1 MEEVNS
7 KTSLQEKG
15 GKKKDI
21 PSETEQKPYFLLS
34 STKKVFTI
42 LEILCEEHEKSISE
56 LAKRLNLQRSNVHR
70 ILSTLRHLGYLEQ
83 NPDTGN
89 YSASLKIFELGNAV
103 INRKGLLSV
112 AHPFLE
118 KLAKQFRETAN
129 LGYLNKREVIYLDK
143 VESTESLRMD
153 TKVGFRV
160 PAYCTAIG
168 KILLAHLSKAELKD
182 YLKDHNLLQLTTN
195 TINSPEKLM
204 KSLTQIQEQG
214 YAIDN
219 EEFYEGVRC
228 ISSPIINHTR
238 KVIASVSIAGPSV
251 RMNNDKLAQ
260 IKKSLLSVTDEISI
274 KLGYQTLVMK

>member
-15 GKKKDI
+15 EKKKDI

-70 ILSTLRHLGYLEQ
+70 ILATLSHLGYLEQ
-83 NPDTGN
+83 NPDTRN

-168 KILLAHLSKAELKD
+168 KILLAYLSEAKLKD
-182 YLKDHNLLQLTTN
+182 YLKGHNILQLTTN
-195 TINSPEKLM
+195 TINSSEKLK
-204 KSLTQIQEQG
+204 KSLKQIKEQG
-214 YAIDN
+214 YAIDD

-228 ISSPIINHTR
+228 ISSPIIDHTG

-260 IKKSLLSVTDEISI
+260 IKKSLLGVTDEISK
-274 KLGYQTLVMK
+274 KLGYRTHER